1 MARDGTRGILGLR
14 MSDYEI
20 DEIRHVR
27 HQISAK
33 HGHDL
38 RKVAEYYRNV
48 EKRLRESERYQFA
61 DEHPHEVQPSKT
73 ENAD

>member
-1 MARDGTRGILGLR
+1 

-20 DEIRHVR
+20 DDIRRIRHGV
-27 HQISAK
+27 SAD

-48 EKRLRESERYQFA
+48 EKGLRESGRYRFA
-61 DEHPHEVQPSKT
+61 DERPHEVQPAKT
-73 ENAD
+73 KDAT

>member
-1 MARDGTRGILGLR
+1 

-20 DEIRHVR
+20 DEIRRIR
-27 HQISAK
+27 HQVSAE

-48 EKRLRESERYQFA
+48 EEKLRESGRYQFA
-61 DEHPHEVQPSKT
+61 DEEPRKVQPANTK
-73 ENAD
+73 NAT

>member
-1 MARDGTRGILGLR
+1 

-20 DEIRHVR
+20 DEIRRIR
-27 HQISAK
+27 HRVSTD

-48 EKRLRESERYQFA
+48 EKGLRGIPGTRNTGDTIPILA
-61 DEHPHEVQPSKT
+61 RWDRCVARHPKIPK
-73 ENAD
+73 